1 MIGFVRGKVFAIT
14 VDTVLI
20 DRDGIGFRINFARSE
35 RLKVG
40 DTVTIYTYQHVRED
54 DISLFGFLSLEEY
67 ELFTKLISVKGLG
80 PKIAS
85 NALAVASV
93 EDITNAIA
101 LGDVDLFK
109 RLPGIG
115 AKTASQI
122 ILDLKGKLTTTASED
137 PHFNEATEALKAL
150 GYKNNEFAAIL
161 RELYKKDMTTDE
173 LIKES
178 LKILAKKK

>member
-1 MIGFVRGKVFAIT
+1 MFAIT
-14 VDTVLI
+14 TDTVLI
-20 DRDGIGFRINFARSE
+20 DHDGLGFRINFARPE

-85 NALAVASV
+85 GALAVASV
-93 EDITNAIA
+93 EDITSAIA
-101 LGDVDLFK
+101 QGDVDLFK

-122 ILDLKGKLTTTASED
+122 ILDLKGKLTTVSPADSRL
-137 PHFNEATEALKAL
+137 NEASEALKAL
-150 GYKNNEFAAIL
+150 GYKNNEFMGIL
-161 RELYKKDMTTDE
+161 RELSKEDMTTDA